1 MIHRYSP
8 ELNLPEETALRLGR
22 DRARVVGLGGLA
34 GSGKD
39 AFAAALSRHSS
50 RPTFVMGMSDTLREY
65 VFVMDPIIDK
75 NGNHYKDVRQS
86 LVDSGMS
93 DDDVYVQMKHD
104 YPELRRFLQVMGTDL
119 FRNKVSQSYWVDCM
133 KHSVE
138 AWIELNGHD
147 ANVVVTGMRFPNE
160 LSAVKELE
168 GSVLLYVQRPVV
180 EMSASSSAHNS
191 EKSVTS
197 EDFDEVVYNDST
209 LNELDTKAR
218 SVAKFLGM

>member
-1 MIHRYSP
+1 MTHHDSP
-8 ELNLPEETALRLGR
+8 ELNLPKETSLRLGR
-22 DRARVVGLGGLA
+22 DRARVIGLGGLA

-39 AFAAALSRHSS
+39 AFAAALSRHSA
-50 RPTFVMGMSDTLREY
+50 RPTLVMGMSDTLREY
-65 VFVMDPIIDK
+65 ALVMDPIID
-75 NGNHYKDVRQS
+75 NCGNHYKDVRQS
-86 LVDSGMS
+86 LVDGGMS

-104 YPELRRFLQVMGTDL
+104 YPELRRFLQVMGTEL

-133 KHSVE
+133 KQSVE

-168 GSVLLYVQRPVV
+168 GSVLLYIQRPDV
-180 EMSASSSAHNS
+180 EMSANNSAHNS

-197 EDFDEVVYNDST
+197 EDFDEVVDNDST
-209 LNELDTKAR
+209 LSELDAKAR
-218 SVAKFLGM
+218 SVAELLGM